1 MAKEIKKLN
10 ELFHDTLKD
19 VYFAENKIVD
29 TLPKME
35 KAANSKELKAAFV
48 KHLANQGP
56 CRTP

>member
-1 MAKEIKKLN
+1 MAKETKKLD

-35 KAANSKELKAAFV
+35 KAAKSKELKAAFV
-48 KHLANQGP
+48 KHLAE
-56 CRTP
+56 T